1 MRKIIKKFLFFI
13 FVFFRKKDSVIKT
26 KIEETL
32 KSYDVLINQYELIQ
46 QKKSE
51 LSAKQRKDVVELVNH
66 LISIGHLKFNSK

>member
-1 MRKIIKKFLFFI
+1 MRNIIKKFLFSI
-13 FVFFRKKDSVIKT
+13 LVFFRKKDPVIKT

-32 KSYDVLINQYELIQ
+32 QSYDVLINQYELIQ

-66 LISIGHLKFNSK
+66 LINIGHLKLN